1 MHLKTVT
8 SLDIEPPLA
17 APTLGRS
24 ELEDAVLWPGKAR
37 KGIQLGRSPRS
48 EEALFSALSALSRA
62 YGKPPQL
69 PAEPVSQPNIALIRV
84 EVENDESCQFNPIY
98 IQIFGPFGFRAAQT
112 ITDNNSPQRPFR
124 TYYSTL

>member
-84 EVENDESCQFNPIY
+84 EVENDESCQFNLIYEYSY
-98 IQIFGPFGFRAAQT
+98 IQIFGPFGFRA
-112 ITDNNSPQRPFR
+112 DHNNSPQRPFR
-124 TYYSTL
+124 TCYSTL